1 MVEVTSRV
9 KEHTVEYSTSSTLCK
24 PVFKQ
29 FCDGRDSDTGIVLA
43 GNSSDVDLPVS
54 CGSGMSVVKDS
65 THRKNHI
72 PIPPLVKTSG
82 FLGGVL

>member
-9 KEHTVEYSTSSTLCK
+9 KEHTVECSTSSTLCK

-29 FCDGRDSDTGIVLA
+29 FCDGRDSDTSMVLA

-54 CGSGMSVVKDS
+54 CGSGIELERIY
-65 THRKNHI
+65 RKNHTSI
-72 PIPPLVKTSG
+72 HPLVKTSG
-82 FLGGVL
+82 ILGGII